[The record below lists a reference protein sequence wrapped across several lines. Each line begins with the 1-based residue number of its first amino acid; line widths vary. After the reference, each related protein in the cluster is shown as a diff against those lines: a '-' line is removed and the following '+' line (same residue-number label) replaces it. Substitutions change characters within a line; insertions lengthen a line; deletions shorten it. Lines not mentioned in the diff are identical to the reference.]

1 MAFMDVMA
9 QLEAARVGEGMMPRS
24 DYYSNRFAR
33 QEQINLDNSLLQND
47 IVKEAQRIIDDPV
60 LLERFLRESGS
71 SSDGLPDTTDRSK
84 TNPFSIGI
92 GARTDEIKNDALLSA
107 LQGLFTGGIGGA
119 VMGGAKSYLMDT
131 AKTLFD
137 VNTDPDPIGRLN
149 TLQRWTKAPVESR
162 SGQTPAEIQA
172 DMARAINQQ
181 SEARLTRQE
190 GVGESS
196 GGDSSGGMTGSG
208 GYGGGGSLEST
219 YGGGL

>member
-9 QLEAARVGEGMMPRS
+9 QLEAARAGEGMMPRS

-33 QEQINLDNSLLQND
+33 QEQINLDNALLQND

-92 GARTDEIKNDALLSA
+92 GARTDEIKKDALLSA

-119 VMGGAKSYLMDT
+119 VVGGAKSYLMDT

-149 TLQRWTKAPVESR
+149 ALQRWTKAPVESR

-172 DMARAINQQ
+172 AIAREINQQ
-181 SEARLTRQE
+181 SATRMQRQE
-190 GVGESS
+190 GVGES
-196 GGDSSGGMTGSG
+196 
-208 GYGGGGSLEST
+208 GGGSVTDMPSPFSGASEV
-219 YGGGL
+219 YGDNPMGTI